1 VSRRALIPL
10 AIVLSLAVLSCGR
23 SAAREERDAAS
34 ITAMLEEYLPAL
46 GRVYEDGDIEVLRPF
61 AVEKELARMHALV
74 QDLAD
79 QGRYL
84 APEFKSVT
92 VEKVRIWNSSNAFV
106 TTLEVWDVRLHT
118 LGGDQLLGEDL
129 DKNYRV
135 KYQLKRND
143 GSWRILF
150 RAIQE

>member
-1 VSRRALIPL
+1 
-10 AIVLSLAVLSCGR
+10 
-23 SAAREERDAAS
+23 
-34 ITAMLEEYLPAL
+34 
-46 GRVYEDGDIEVLRPF
+46 
-61 AVEKELARMHALV
+61 MHALV

-92 VEKVRIWNSSNAFV
+92 VEKTHTWNYSNAFV
-106 TTLEVWDVRLHT
+106 TTLEVWDVRLYT
-118 LGGDQLLGEDL
+118 LGGDELLGEDL

-135 KYQLKRND
+135 KYQLKRD
-143 GSWRILF
+143 DDSWRILF